1 MKGFTNEEVE
11 ILKVA
16 IKEFAN
22 NTSNISNRRFAT
34 WELEDNEEVALKSL
48 IDKFE
53 VNINDEL

>member
-1 MKGFTNEEVE
+1 MNSFTNEEVE

-22 NTSNISNRRFAT
+22 NTINITKSRFAT

-48 IDKFE
+48 IDRFK